1 MEVKNCAK
9 FDIVIDCGNLVCGG
23 CMQER
28 KKMMEKAIQY
38 LEKNRLLHIGMLEA
52 IRKGNA
58 EILEA
63 SEEGVL
69 LLDRS
74 CNVHMMSAAN
84 QEKGKALLDQITDC
98 YQLIVCQEELVPYA
112 SEKFGMY
119 TLFPCKKV
127 VRFSKEKLDLKTDLR
142 IERADEAHVTMIK
155 EVYHTIPP
163 EEVDEISRRGNLFCA
178 FAGEEFVGFS
188 GNHLDGSLGLLD
200 IFPAYQGRGYGET
213 LERFM
218 VNYILDKGDIPYG
231 EIVIGN
237 TISENLQRKLGF
249 EISEET
255 ITWLL

>member
-1 MEVKNCAK
+1 MIVKAK
-9 FDIVIDCGNLVCGG
+9 G
-23 CMQER
+23 
-28 KKMMEKAIQY
+28 Y
-38 LEKNRLLHIGMLEA
+38 LEKNRLLHIAMLES
-52 IRKGNA
+52 IRRGTA
-58 EILEA
+58 EILAA

-69 LLDRS
+69 LLDKS
-74 CNVHMMSAAN
+74 SNVHMVAAASA
-84 QEKGKALLDQITDC
+84 EKGKELIDCITDC
-98 YQLIVCQEELVPYA
+98 YQLVLCQEELVPYA
-112 SEKFGMY
+112 SEKFGLH

-127 VRFSKEKLDLKTDLR
+127 ARFSREKVELAADLR
-142 IERADEAHVTMIK
+142 IERADTERLAHIK

-178 FAGEEFVGFS
+178 FAGEDFVGFS

-200 IFPAYQGRGYGET
+200 IFPEYRRRGYGEA

-218 VNYILDKGDIPYG
+218 INYIIDKGDTPYG

-237 TISENLQRKLGF
+237 EASEKLQRKLGF